1 MTYGSDEGGEQS
13 VDENVAVSSNRRS
26 EVSVNGAGQTVVSVL
41 GLGQRP
47 RTEVQGLRSN
57 SIMLLISRG
66 NSRYGGIRETERGF
80 QRSR

>member
-57 SIMLLISRG
+57 SIRRG